1 MRPLLD
7 TPSRPFSSIHSFFS
21 KLSRLEEDAKRQQE
35 RIAEL
40 EEQLARKQAE
50 EQQPTLLTVEAVK
63 ASSELQ
69 LQAPMQLSKSQVAPV
84 RASPPLSL
92 VDDSGSNEEA
102 LGGIIDWQAVGTLP
116 PDPSCSNR

>member
-1 MRPLLD
+1 M
-7 TPSRPFSSIHSFFS
+7 
-21 KLSRLEEDAKRQQE
+21 KRQQE

-63 ASSELQ
+63 ASTE
-69 LQAPMQLSKSQVAPV
+69 LQAPIQLTKSQVAPV
-84 RASPPLSL
+84 RPSPPLSL

-102 LGGIIDWQAVGTLP
+102 LGGIIDWQAVG
-116 PDPSCSNR
+116 SCHHNPYSLNLNP